1 MQPQDLPVDLARLKD
16 AWERFV
22 DGGTLAA
29 GLDPIVGLS
38 WQRCAP
44 RLNPRHP
51 PQWAYLSASLQ
62 PLISI
67 PHTFLK
73 LVARPVMEDIYQF
86 LEGTGNLLI
95 LTDSAS
101 CIFEMVGDGDIEAH
115 ARSLGFKPGAF
126 LDEDRIGTN
135 AFSLAIAESFPVQVA
150 GPEHFL
156 SELHGLYTAAAPLH
170 DPTGRAIGALGL
182 LRRQTDDRPQ
192 SLGVV
197 FGAAK
202 AIENQ
207 LQAESFIREA
217 NAQATEFNATL
228 DAVSEGILAWT
239 AQGVVTHLN
248 GRGGELLGIKP
259 SQIVGRPLADRITL
273 PEGVAAAAAGGQELN
288 DVEASLRVDGLKHEV
303 SLSLRIV
310 RQQSGEPSAFIT
322 TLRPMAQVHGLVARL
337 LGSQARL
344 ALDDLTGG
352 GAAAQEVRR
361 QAEALVDRPDCI
373 LLTGE
378 QGTGK
383 NSLARAIHNSGRRA
397 GGPFLAINGHAI
409 PREHVIEEFLG
420 LEPGALNQAA
430 FTGQPSKFE
439 LAEGGTLFIEEI
451 DALPLEMQDIL
462 VRILQTRGVVR
473 LGGKRTLPV
482 DVRVMASTE
491 QNLEERVRTG
501 SFREDLFAL
510 LAPATI
516 HLPALRERT
525 EDIPHL
531 IERFLERLQGQFGAD
546 LSVSRRARDLLVSY
560 PWPGNIAEL
569 ESVLELAAFNAEG
582 GTIEARHLADSLRGE
597 RPAGAAGPPLAT
609 LQEMERHGIEE
620 ALRAALGNMSQ
631 TARVLGISRNTLYRK
646 LKEFGIRTEP
656 EGGLPPRRGW
666 PRKHP

>member
-22 DGGTLAA
+22 DEGVLAE

-44 RLNPRHP
+44 RLNPHHS

-67 PHTFLK
+67 PHNFLK

-86 LEGTGNLLI
+86 LEGTGNLLV

-101 CIFEMVGDGDIEAH
+101 CIFEMVGDGDIETH
-115 ARSLGFKPGAF
+115 ARNLGFKPGAF

-170 DPTGRAIGALGL
+170 DPTGRPIGALGL
-182 LRRQTDDRPQ
+182 LRRQTDGRPQ

-197 FGAAK
+197 FAAAK

-207 LQAESFIREA
+207 LQAEYFIREA

-239 AQGVVTHLN
+239 AHGIVTHLN

-259 SQIVGRPLADRITL
+259 SQIVGRPLADRIAL
-273 PEGVAAAAAGGQELN
+273 SEGVSGAVVRGQELN
-288 DVEASLRVDGLKHEV
+288 DVEARLRVDGVKHDV

-344 ALDDLTGG
+344 GLDDLTGRSAG
-352 GAAAQEVRR
+352 AQEVRR

-373 LLTGE
+373 LFTGE

-420 LEPGALNQAA
+420 FEPGALNQGA
-430 FTGQPSKFE
+430 FAGQPSKFE

-451 DALPLEMQDIL
+451 DALPLEMQGIL

-482 DVRVMASTE
+482 DARVMASTA

-501 SFREDLFAL
+501 SFREDLFGL

-516 HLPALRERT
+516 HLPALRERV
-525 EDIPHL
+525 EDIPLL
-531 IERFLERLQGQFGAD
+531 IERFLERLQGQFGTD
-546 LSVSRRARDLLVSY
+546 LAISPRALDLLIPHS
-560 PWPGNIAEL
+560 WPGNIAEL

-582 GTIEARHLADSLRGE
+582 KTIEARHLADSLSGTRQI
-597 RPAGAAGPPLAT
+597 RPAGLPPAT
-609 LQEMERHGIEE
+609 LQQMERHGIEE
-620 ALRAALGNMSQ
+620 ALLATAGNMSRA
-631 TARVLGISRNTLYRK
+631 ARMLGISRNTLYRK
-646 LKEFGIRTEP
+646 LKEFGIRPQP
-656 EGGLPPRRGW
+656 EGGPPPRRGR
-666 PRKHP
+666 PRKH